1 MTQLIKRAAEK
12 AWALI
17 QAGLQRFC
25 GVQPETAEVK
35 TSQPKP
41 QKQGAADRTAAE
53 PLRRA
58 GKSLRVFGI
67 VLAVAAG
74 ILCALFGIRR
84 KSVLRRK

>member
-41 QKQGAADRTAAE
+41 QKQGGAGRTAAA
-53 PLRRA
+53 LRRA

-84 KSVLRRK
+84 KSALRRK